1 MLTAVLVVAM
11 FMAVP
16 LSVTFDSDADYGS
29 GEAGYTVEFTEKASA
44 AELEDIDTS
53 VLEIAVDVASD
64 IAGSIG
70 FRVGDME
77 LTAGTM
83 ETFTYKGSMGQKAGS
98 GKLTAI
104 SSKDVDA
111 TKLSVTF
118 TADSD
123 SPLFSGTEYTT
134 PKQKETMDAIIDY
147 FGTSTAH
154 AGDKLV
160 ITADSVRSVN
170 SERQDY
176 EYGSRNESQC
186 YETSHIDT
194 YGQLMDTKAVI
205 TYKPVSGAEKS
216 ITLDLDVQSLSEVD
230 VTYNYAKDLKDVAPG
245 DKANITIKGVPK
257 TLSYSFKV
265 TVGDTDYR
273 IDDIESDDGESSA
286 SLPVY
291 PRDKTS
297 IAVETSFK
305 EFCDTVKGSE
315 NVTVEVGY
323 DKAESSYNSAVDDVS
338 TTSKKKTNLVPII
351 IGVVVAVVVIGG
363 IAAFVIV
370 KKKS

>member
-1 MLTAVLVVAM
+1 MLTAVFVVAM

-53 VLEIAVDVASD
+53 VLEIAGDVAEN
-64 IAGSIG
+64 IAESIG
-70 FRVGDME
+70 FSVWDME
-77 LTAGTM
+77 VTAGTM

-134 PKQKETMDAIIDY
+134 PKQKETMDAIIAY
-147 FGTSTAH
+147 FGTSTVH

-160 ITADSVRSVN
+160 ITADSVRSVS

-176 EYGSRNESQC
+176 EYGSRNDSQC

-216 ITLDLDVQSLSEVD
+216 ITIDLDVQSLSEVD
-230 VTYNYAKDLKDVAPG
+230 VTYNYAKDLKDVTPG
-245 DKANITIKGVPK
+245 EMVNITIKGVPK

-286 SLPVY
+286 SVPVY

-297 IAVETSFK
+297 IAVEPTFK
-305 EFCDTVKGSE
+305 VFCDTVKGSE

-323 DKAESSYNSAVDDVS
+323 DKAESSYDSAVDDIS
-338 TTSKKKTNLVPII
+338 TTSKKTNLVPII

-370 KKKS
+370 KKKA